1 MRFLDVKLPFAAS
14 LAFALSACASSPGD
28 RAEEFYIAVSE
39 NETGEALAVVDPGL
53 TQAFGAKLSS
63 NIAKNYEKSEARGGL
78 LSLNTTSEVEGD
90 RANVRVTLTFGDGT
104 KQEDNIK
111 MRKIDGEWYLTM

>member
-1 MRFLDVKLPFAAS
+1 MRILDVKLLFAAS
-14 LAFALSACASSPGD
+14 LAVVLSACSSSPSD
-28 RAEEFYIAVSE
+28 RAEEFYVAVSE

-63 NIAKNYEKSEARGGL
+63 SIAKSYEKSEARGGL
-78 LSLNTTSEVEGD
+78 LSLDTTSEVEGD
-90 RANVRVTLTFGDGT
+90 RANVRVSLTFGDGT
-104 KQEDNIK
+104 TQEDNIT

>member
-14 LAFALSACASSPGD
+14 LAFALSACSSSPGD